1 MYMKICWWHTMIEF
15 WIRVHLNICIARHH
29 KRWCFLRLGW
39 TDPLKKLN
47 AKLKYNIKREPVPQV
62 LKWHT
67 LYAQPSP
74 YIQFFP
80 CCTSDTPLCAFCN
93 KRAVNAPR
101 NLNSLRGISGGQGC
115 TESHFITHI
124 WCIAHIRYWA
134 GYLQMCNRHAGR
146 TLLHAPVV
154 HTSKGSHTFYGNTI
168 SRWCIEVISVPM
180 RSTVNIKTNGMLLAD
195 TKAVL
200 QLLTAI
206 YTYL

>member
-115 TESHFITHI
+115 TESLHYTYMMHCTHSILSRIPANVQQTRGENTAARSSRTHI
-124 WCIAHIRYWA
+124 EGLTHFLWKY
-134 GYLQMCNRHAGR
+134 
-146 TLLHAPVV
+146 
-154 HTSKGSHTFYGNTI
+154 
-168 SRWCIEVISVPM
+168 
-180 RSTVNIKTNGMLLAD
+180 NIQVMHWGH
-195 TKAVL
+195 
-200 QLLTAI
+200 
-206 YTYL
+206 